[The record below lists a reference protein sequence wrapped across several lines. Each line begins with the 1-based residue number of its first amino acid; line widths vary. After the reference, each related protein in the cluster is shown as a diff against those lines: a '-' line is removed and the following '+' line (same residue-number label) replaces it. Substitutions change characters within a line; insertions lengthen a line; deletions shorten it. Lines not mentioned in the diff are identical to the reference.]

1 MQLSKRSYFDF
12 VFFGPFIRY
21 GLVITALVA
30 AVIVFFPGALH
41 GMFRADEFM
50 PHATC
55 YLRNPKMILLHV
67 SSDLA
72 IGFSY
77 VCISTTLGYLVYR
90 ASRDIPFHWMFL
102 AFGLFIVTC
111 GMTHFMEVW
120 TVWKP
125 LYWLA
130 GYVKV
135 ICAAASVTTAIA
147 LFPLVPRIFALIN
160 SVKVSEQ
167 RRQQLQT
174 AYGEMESFTYS
185 VSHDLRAPLRAV
197 LGMARVLEEDHGS
210 KLDADAKAYLERI
223 RAASDKM
230 DGLIRDMLEYS
241 KVTRADIALVPVSVR
256 SALAEAKAALSADF
270 EKSGAVLEESTPLP
284 WVTGNARLLTQVLV
298 NLLGNAIKF
307 TRPGEKPRVTIAA
320 QEYGNLVRIAVT
332 DNGIGIAP
340 EYQQQIFK
348 MFERL
353 HSASEYPGTGIGLA
367 IAQKAMERMNG
378 RVGLESASGEG
389 STFWIELPKAGD
401 AQTARSDSAGASL
414 F

>member
-1 MQLSKRSYFDF
+1 MQFSKRSYFNF
-12 VFFGPFIRY
+12 VLFDPFIRY

-72 IGFSY
+72 IGFAY
-77 VCISTTLGYLVYR
+77 LCISTTLGYLVYR

-197 LGMARVLEEDHGS
+197 LGMARILEEEHGS

-241 KVTRADIALVPVSVR
+241 KVTRAEIALVPVSVR

-270 EKSGAVLEESTPLP
+270 EKTGAVLEESTPLP
-284 WVTGNARLLTQVLV
+284 GVTGNIRLLTQVLT
-298 NLLGNAIKF
+298 NLIGNAIKF
-307 TRPGEKPRVTIAA
+307 TKPGERPRVTIAA

-378 RVGLESASGEG
+378 RVGVESASGEG

>member
-1 MQLSKRSYFDF
+1 
-12 VFFGPFIRY
+12 
-21 GLVITALVA
+21 
-30 AVIVFFPGALH
+30 
-41 GMFRADEFM
+41 MFRADEFM

-241 KVTRADIALVPVSVR
+241 QVTRAEIALVPVSVR

-284 WVTGNARLLTQVLV
+284 GVTGNARLLTQVLM
-298 NLLGNAIKF
+298 NLIGNAIKF
-307 TRPGEKPRVTIAA
+307 TRPGERPRVTIAA

-367 IAQKAMERMNG
+367 IAQKATERMNG
-378 RVGLESASGEG
+378 RVGVESASGEG